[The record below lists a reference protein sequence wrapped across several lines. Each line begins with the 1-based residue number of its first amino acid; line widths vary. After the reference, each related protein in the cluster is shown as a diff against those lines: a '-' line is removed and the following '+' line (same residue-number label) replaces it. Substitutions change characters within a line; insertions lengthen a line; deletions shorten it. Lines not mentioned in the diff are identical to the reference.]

1 MSKIGDYL
9 GFGCLHIIMLPC
21 YFGIFAFIFLLP
33 SNIIGALRKTLRKDV
48 FYDLSEKD
56 YLYIENAFIT
66 LLIFAVAFICYRI
79 YKSIFKEEVEKIKKE
94 YDKKQE
100 KTVAIYEHHKFFL
113 TQEYGERKR
122 QLEIQENKIKTEY
135 NNYRIALHREIE
147 KREERIRH
155 VLYNTNVF
163 KQSASLYADL
173 HSCMYEKDEDYLRYK
188 PHPSPT
194 SADKIRELRGI
205 FKEEIENLKSQL
217 YRYEFIIQV
226 FPELKE
232 YIANDEAA
240 LSLSKQSISE
250 FKSNYDYSKD
260 YLSTDEWNKLSDEAK
275 WQLALDRYKE
285 RRRSNSWT
293 AGVEYELYC
302 AWILRKHGYTVIEHG
317 AERKLNDLGR
327 DLIATD
333 GTQTYII
340 QCKRYSEAKDVAI
353 HENTI
358 CQLFGT
364 TLHYNITHDSYNLF
378 QAIPVLIYTGK
389 VSEVAQEF
397 AKKLGVV
404 LHKMPMGDYPMI
416 KCNKNNG
423 NKIFHLP
430 FDQQY
435 WNTKIDFASGEFY
448 ATTIQEAID
457 AGFRRAYR
465 WRGNAE

>member
-1 MSKIGDYL
+1 MSKIGYYIGL
-9 GFGCLHIIMLPC
+9 GYVYIIMLPC
-21 YFGIFAFIFLLP
+21 YFAFLAFIFFFSL
-33 SNIIGALRKTLRKDV
+33 NIIAALRKILKKEV

-66 LLIFAVAFICYRI
+66 VLMFAVVFICYRI
-79 YKSIFKEEVEKIKKE
+79 YKSIFKDKVEKIKKE

-100 KTVAIYEHHKFFL
+100 KTVATYEHQKSCL
-113 TQEYGERKR
+113 TQEYSERQR

-135 NNYRIALHREIE
+135 NNYRIALHRDIE
-147 KREERIRH
+147 KREERIRI
-155 VLYNTNVF
+155 VLNNTNVF

-173 HSCMYEKDEDYLRYK
+173 HSCIYKKDEDYLRYK
-188 PHPSPT
+188 SHPSPT
-194 SADKIRELRGI
+194 SADKIRELRAV

-232 YIANDEAA
+232 YVENDEAT
-240 LSLSKQSISE
+240 LSLTKQSISE

-275 WQLALDRYKE
+275 WQLALDRYKD

-333 GTQTYII
+333 GIQTYII
-340 QCKRYSEAKDVAI
+340 QCKRYSEIKGVEI

-364 TLHYNITHDSYNLF
+364 TLHYTITQELSLF
-378 QAIPVLIYTGK
+378 QPIPVLIYTGK
-389 VSEVAQEF
+389 VSDVAREF
-397 AKKLGVV
+397 ANKLGVV
-404 LHKMPMGDYPMI
+404 LYKMPMGDYPMV
-416 KCNKNNG
+416 KCNINNG

-435 WNTKIDFASGEFY
+435 WNTKIDFSTGEFY
-448 ATTIQEAID
+448 ASTVQEAID

-465 WRGNAE
+465 WRGNAG

>member
-9 GFGCLHIIMLPC
+9 GFGCISIIMLPC
-21 YFGIFAFIFLLP
+21 YFALLAFIFLLP
-33 SNIIGALRKTLRKDV
+33 LNIIAALRKVLRKEV

-66 LLIFAVAFICYRI
+66 VLIFAVAFICYRI
-79 YKSIFKEEVEKIKKE
+79 YKSIFKDEVEKIKKE
-94 YDKKQE
+94 YNKKEEQIKE
-100 KTVAIYEHHKFFL
+100 TYENF
-113 TQEYGERKR
+113 KR
-122 QLEIQENKIKTEY
+122 SLIKDIET
-135 NNYRIALHREIE
+135 RE
-147 KREERIRH
+147 KRISYT
-155 VLYNTNVF
+155 LKNTNVF
-163 KQSASLYADL
+163 QQSASLYADL
-173 HSCMYEKDEDYLRYK
+173 HSCLYEKDEIYLRHK
-188 PHPSPT
+188 PHPSRT
-194 SADKIRELRGI
+194 SADKLREMRRI
-205 FKEEIENLKSQL
+205 FKEDVENLKSQL

-232 YIANDEAA
+232 YIENDEAA
-240 LSLSKQSISE
+240 LSLNKQSISE

-302 AWILRKHGYTVIEHG
+302 AWRLRENGYTVIEHG

-378 QAIPVLIYTGK
+378 QAKPVLIYTGK

-435 WNTKIDFASGEFY
+435 WNTKIDFSSGEFY
-448 ATTIQEAID
+448 ATTVKEAID
-457 AGFRRAYR
+457 AGFRRAFR
-465 WRGNAE
+465 WSGNKN